1 MSSWGS
7 SWRRYI
13 GTSKCFKTELI
24 SRAYLLKNQEYYLK
38 EGELTLICKLTAMAD
53 ANVFQSRADNKIP
66 ECRLVDNFELLL
78 KHGMAS
84 DITIC
89 TENGVLRAH
98 KVIFVARSSAF
109 AAMFHVNMKEKGTNR
124 VVIRDLCYWGA
135 RELLRFIY
143 TGERP
148 DEGKAMA
155 AEKYNLQRLKAMC
168 EQALAST
175 ITADIAVQLYSVAQ
189 IHNAQYLS
197 ARAIN
202 FVKEHTAEAML
213 KYMKQ
218 VQHGLLVEMFQA
230 VVDIS

>member
-84 DITIC
+84 DI
-89 TENGVLRAH
+89 
-98 KVIFVARSSAF
+98 VARSSAF

-124 VVIRDLCYWGA
+124 VVIRHLCY
-135 RELLRFIY
+135 
-143 TGERP
+143 
-148 DEGKAMA
+148 
-155 AEKYNLQRLKAMC
+155 
-168 EQALAST
+168 
-175 ITADIAVQLYSVAQ
+175 
-189 IHNAQYLS
+189 
-197 ARAIN
+197 
-202 FVKEHTAEAML
+202 
-213 KYMKQ
+213 
-218 VQHGLLVEMFQA
+218 
-230 VVDIS
+230 

>member
-1 MSSWGS
+1 M
-7 SWRRYI
+7 
-13 GTSKCFKTELI
+13 
-24 SRAYLLKNQEYYLK
+24 
-38 EGELTLICKLTAMAD
+38 
-53 ANVFQSRADNKIP
+53 
-66 ECRLVDNFELLL
+66 DNFVLLL

-109 AAMFHVNMKEKGTNR
+109 AAMFHVNMKEKDTNR

-148 DEGKAMA
+148 DEGKATGELLMA

-218 VQHGLLVEMFQA
+218 VQYGLLVDMIQA